1 MQTSELLTI
10 NFPKASSRKAS
21 IVSSSAPPS
30 PHFIQNNLS
39 HDLIDILRGFVDEL
53 CEIFIEA
60 RQRGKPD
67 ANTCKLFTDYLKSQN
82 QNVEQIFECLLNN
95 THRPEYTA
103 LLGYFYSKGIGTKPS
118 FRKAYSLYL
127 SEAKKD
133 FFLAQDLVGDCY
145 YLGRGTIKDCRMA
158 FEWYQKAADNGS
170 IGALIS
176 LGMCYYLGEGKG
188 TKKDIKKAKFW
199 NKEAANDNYKAA
211 NKRAKQTQN
220 KNKLSQKNGKK
231 EASYLMVLTQPSIKN
246 KSSPKNV
253 NLHESPSEPSN
264 NVNSYEYPESSFED
278 LLSNNANVFSK
289 SEVIDLEPFVENDL
303 PESPEESFD
312 TIISDPSD
320 EPSFEECEIIIPVES
335 CSEPSAESDLPTET
349 TALHESSLEEP
360 SNNFISEITDI
371 PESFEQSFEQS
382 SENIIPVTSCPEHYI
397 EGDILSEIADPHV
410 ESSEQSSE
418 IIIPDTSCTE
428 PSIERDIPSEII
440 DPPVESSE
448 IIIPESSIESN
459 TPSETTDLPVESSEI
474 INKESSIESNISLET
489 TDPHECPPVELSEIT
504 NQEPEL
510 SIESNSSPEEAI
522 KHESSPKP
530 LKNVDQGSSVDTKPS
545 VPTKKK
551 RKRCSKLEQVEKRI
565 NRRIKWYKKNLY
577 DEVNYELL
585 EDFPA
590 WLRGCEMDK
599 YASLFEGKR
608 WQDIVKMKYKDLKE
622 LGIDH
627 HESAWQLQ
635 SNFWIVNCDLAA
647 KKGKTL
653 PYKGGVDRINI
664 DLELLNDFPEYL
676 KTIGMEQYAP
686 LFAGKNWKEIIDMDH
701 KDLKALKVESVSHRI
716 DMVKKFWV
724 MRRKIYHT
732 KRVNKCVL
740 IPSKKRT
747 KIPDV
752 ISEFEDPKE
761 DLKEESKEEQMEDT
775 KEEVVQ
781 SNESDE

>member
-30 PHFIQNNLS
+30 PHFLQNNLS
-39 HDLIDILRGFVDEL
+39 HDLNDILRGFVDEL

-67 ANTCKLFTDYLKSQN
+67 TTTCKLFTDYLKSQN

-133 FFLAQDLVGDCY
+133 FFIAQDLVGDCY

-170 IGALIS
+170 IGALTS
-176 LGMCYYLGEGKG
+176 LGICYYLGEAARGGSTDGKKSLASCYEKGKG

-199 NKEAANDNYKAA
+199 NKEAANDSYKAT
-211 NKRAKQTQN
+211 NRRTKQTQN
-220 KNKLSQKNGKK
+220 KNKLPSKNVKK
-231 EASYLMVLTQPSIKN
+231 EPSGRSKLANGVNTEPSIKN

-253 NLHESPSEPSN
+253 NSHKSPSEPSN
-264 NVNSYEYPESSFED
+264 HVNSYEHSEPSVED
-278 LLSNNANVFSK
+278 ILSNSVHELSSK
-289 SEVIDLEPFVENDL
+289 SEVIDLEPYVESDL

-312 TIISDPSD
+312 AIIPDPSD
-320 EPSFEECEIIIPVES
+320 EHSLEEYEIIIPVES
-335 CSEPSAESDLPTET
+335 CSEPSAESNLPEET
-349 TALHESSLEEP
+349 TVSYEFVDIYESS
-360 SNNFISEITDI
+360 
-371 PESFEQSFEQS
+371 EQF
-382 SENIIPVTSCPEHYI
+382 SENIIPVTSCPEHSV
-397 EGDILSEIADPHV
+397 EGDIPI
-410 ESSEQSSE
+410 ESSEQPSE
-418 IIIPDTSCTE
+418 NTIPDTSCTE
-428 PSIERDIPSEII
+428 PSIESDIPLEIT
-440 DPPVESSE
+440 DPPVESFEQSSE
-448 IIIPESSIESN
+448 TIIPEPSIESDIPLETTDLPVESSESIIPESSIESN
-459 TPSETTDLPVESSEI
+459 TPLETTDLSVESFEI
-474 INKESSIESNISLET
+474 INKEPSIESNISSET
-489 TDPHECPPVELSEIT
+489 TDPHECPPVEPSEIA

-510 SIESNSSPEEAI
+510 SMESNSSPENAI
-522 KHESSPKP
+522 IQESSPKP
-530 LKNVDQGSSVDTKPS
+530 LKIVDKGSSVDTKPS

-599 YASLFEGKR
+599 YAPLFEGKR

-635 SNFWIVNCDLAA
+635 SNFWIINCDLAA

-653 PYKGGVDRINI
+653 PYKGG
-664 DLELLNDFPEYL
+664 
-676 KTIGMEQYAP
+676 
-686 LFAGKNWKEIIDMDH
+686 
-701 KDLKALKVESVSHRI
+701 
-716 DMVKKFWV
+716 
-724 MRRKIYHT
+724 
-732 KRVNKCVL
+732 
-740 IPSKKRT
+740 
-747 KIPDV
+747 
-752 ISEFEDPKE
+752 
-761 DLKEESKEEQMEDT
+761 
-775 KEEVVQ
+775 
-781 SNESDE
+781 